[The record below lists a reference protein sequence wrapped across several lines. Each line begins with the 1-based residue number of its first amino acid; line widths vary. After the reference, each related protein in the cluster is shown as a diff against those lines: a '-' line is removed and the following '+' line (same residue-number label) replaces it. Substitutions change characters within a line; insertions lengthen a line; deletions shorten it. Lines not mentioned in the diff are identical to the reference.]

1 MRSYLVFVLLLAMGG
16 VFVVLQ
22 VTRQP
27 ERHQVTVR
35 AATSVDA
42 GPGSGAG
49 VQTDA
54 GRRHEASK
62 RGKRGKRAPDK
73 KAAPR
78 MKRPLRVASL
88 GWELLAPGVVANGGA
103 TPGKDSLFRKERL
116 DVQLMAFRSLEE
128 LEAALARGGAD
139 PLGADVAIAP
149 LPELVSALERLRAL
163 APRIFLVLGWS
174 HGRDGLMAASD
185 VSLTRLPRGRPSLIG
200 QRGAA
205 ETFFALFMLELA
217 GVPASRVRLLE
228 PKDKLSKT
236 AQLAAMERPL
246 PSGVSVGDRKFV
258 VTTAD
263 ATRLVPLV
271 AVAPEGLVKS
281 HGDALAAWGQVWME
295 GVERLQ
301 RDVPTAARQV
311 AALKEAPHALDL
323 LKRLG
328 QIDPAPLMDNARL
341 AGLSGRSAL
350 TLAELFRRSWQ
361 IWRES
366 GVLSS
371 PMPEQ
376 IPVYTGIMAA
386 MVHTYPEMVEADPA
400 RTGPASKAD
409 KEPAREELHTLLTY
423 EARGRRPDAAAL
435 QGEVAFLAEV
445 FGRAHLE
452 VSVRGGLKKARALVE
467 ATTSRYDITHPGRIT
482 AVAHHGNRAARVTIR
497 VGQ

>member
-1 MRSYLVFVLLLAMGG
+1 MRSYIVFVLLLAMGG
-16 VFVVLQ
+16 AFVVLQ
-22 VTRQP
+22 VTRKP
-27 ERHQVTVR
+27 ARHEVTVR
-35 AATSVDA
+35 PAAPTMVDA
-42 GPGSGAG
+42 GAR
-49 VQTDA
+49 TDA
-54 GRRHEASK
+54 GGA
-62 RGKRGKRAPDK
+62 RAPDSK
-73 KAAPR
+73 RNKRADRRATKATPR

-88 GWELLAPGVVANGGA
+88 GWELLAPGVVANRGA
-103 TPGKDSLFRKERL
+103 TPGKDSLFKKERL
-116 DVQLMAFRSLEE
+116 EVHLAAFRSLEE

-163 APRIFLVLGWS
+163 SPRIFLVLGWS

-185 VSLTRLPRGRPSLIG
+185 VDLTRLPRGRPSLIG

-217 GVPASRVRLLE
+217 GVPSSRVRLID
-228 PKDKLSKT
+228 PKDNLARK

-246 PSGVSVGDRKFV
+246 PGGVSVGDRKFV

-281 HGDALAAWGQVWME
+281 HADALAAWGQVWLE
-295 GVERLQ
+295 GVEQLQ
-301 RDVPTAARQV
+301 RDVPAAARQV
-311 AALKEAPHALDL
+311 AALKEAPHTLDL

-328 QIDPAPLMDNARL
+328 QIDAAPLMDNARL

-350 TLAELFRRSWQ
+350 TLDELFRRSWH

-376 IPVYTGIMAA
+376 IPVSAGIMAA
-386 MVHTYPEMVEADPA
+386 MVHTYPEMVEADPG
-400 RTGPASKAD
+400 RSRPGSKVD
-409 KEPAREELHTLLTY
+409 KQPSRDQLHTLLTY
-423 EARGRRPDAAAL
+423 EPSGRRPDLAAL

-452 VSVRGGLKKARALVE
+452 VSVRGGLKQARALVE
-467 ATTSRYDITHPGRIT
+467 AMTSRYDITRPGRVT
-482 AVAHHGNRAARVTIR
+482 AVAHQGTRAARVTIR
-497 VGQ
+497 VAQ